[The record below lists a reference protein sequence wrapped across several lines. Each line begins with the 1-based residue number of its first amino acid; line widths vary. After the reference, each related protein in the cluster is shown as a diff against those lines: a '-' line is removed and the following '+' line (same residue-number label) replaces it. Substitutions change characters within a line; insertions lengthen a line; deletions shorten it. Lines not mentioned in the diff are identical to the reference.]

1 MPRSRKQVARFD
13 PSPEAVAPWNDT
25 SNKLRI
31 KLEIEARVR
40 HRLASH
46 GAATLTAAAAQ
57 GKKEEQS
64 EASRDPSGPAPTSS
78 RKRQRSSSPK
88 EAPGCSSISDLRPG
102 RMSTIPQ
109 AVSPPAHPSTAM
121 NGAPN
126 GEYSLN
132 ESSLSCGTSDNE
144 DESFSSE
151 SSVSHQNLPWRS
163 AAAAV
168 SEESASTGG
177 GNSGIEGSTS
187 IGGVSAG
194 ASDTDSE
201 LCVGLTST
209 LDATVSS
216 SSYPESPHVLGDS
229 ARVSG
234 GYLDCAGGK
243 SDTQPKQWEN
253 NIGQKQQQPDKKA
266 RKVVTVRIARSQ
278 MPPRWAMPPTSFKTC
293 LDTVHPEDILG
304 EGLGD
309 DAGLFALSEEDSIDS
324 ENWLCSGVIEVIMV
338 KLARSYPNVHF
349 MPVDFS
355 VMCLSG
361 WGSSTST
368 SDTTFHDILGR
379 PIVSSE
385 KKPVVFFTHL
395 NNNHWN
401 LLRVVHD
408 PEPELQLF
416 EPMGKPPR
424 RTGRIRGNP
433 GAAGSTNRGT
443 GFRCIPKEV
452 YCWLD
457 TMWPLSSSSTTLSM
471 GNKRKTPSSSIDGW
485 ASRTYSAITSQQQTT
500 GFDCG
505 VASLLYAEKC
515 GQGEMREDV
524 DAWTSQ
530 KDMTQYRQAL
540 QRYFKDI
547 LTNRV
552 TGAQDQPC
560 PVSCPGIAGYPA
572 VLPSQDSPS
581 MPQDPSQLLSSSRMG
596 EPGASPVPREAVS
609 LSDIIF

>member
-13 PSPEAVAPWNDT
+13 PSPEAIASWNDN

-40 HRLASH
+40 DRLASH
-46 GAATLTAAAAQ
+46 GAATLMTSAVQ
-57 GKKEEQS
+57 GERERQT
-64 EASRDPSGPAPTSS
+64 EASGEPSGPGPTCS
-78 RKRQRSSSPK
+78 RKRRRSSSPK
-88 EAPGCSSISDLRPG
+88 EAQHKRSAFDAPGCPSISN
-102 RMSTIPQ
+102 MCASKISTITR
-109 AVSPPAHPSTAM
+109 AVSPPAHPSASM
-121 NGAPN
+121 NEAPI
-126 GEYSLN
+126 GGYSLT
-132 ESSLSCGTSDNE
+132 ESSLICGTTDNE
-144 DESFSSE
+144 AGSLSSE
-151 SSVSHQNLPWRS
+151 SSMSHQNLPWRNT
-163 AAAAV
+163 AFAV
-168 SEESASTGG
+168 SEESTSTGG
-177 GNSGIEGSTS
+177 NSSIEGSTL
-187 IGGVSAG
+187 IGGAPAG

-201 LCVGLTST
+201 LCGSLTST
-209 LDATVSS
+209 LDTIGSKTASVFC
-216 SSYPESPHVLGDS
+216 
-229 ARVSG
+229 
-234 GYLDCAGGK
+234 GYLDCTGGK
-243 SDTQPKQWEN
+243 V
-253 NIGQKQQQPDKKA
+253 GQKQHQQQIEKKA
-266 RKVVTVRIARSQ
+266 RKVVTVRIAKSQ
-278 MPPRWAMPPTSFKTC
+278 LPPRWAMPPTLFKTC

-309 DAGLFALSEEDSIDS
+309 AAGLFALSEEDSIDS
-324 ENWLCSGVIEVIMV
+324 ENWLCSGVIEVVMA

-361 WGSSTST
+361 WGSSFSST
-368 SDTTFHDILGR
+368 SDTSFHDILGR
-379 PIVSSE
+379 PIVSSQT
-385 KKPVVFFTHL
+385 KPMVFFTHL

-433 GAAGSTNRGT
+433 EARGSINRGT

-452 YCWLD
+452 YRWLD
-457 TMWPLSSSSTTLSM
+457 TMWPLSSSSSTSSVGT
-471 GNKRKTPSSSIDGW
+471 KRKTTSSSRGGW
-485 ASRTYSAITSQQQTT
+485 TSCTYSAITSQQQTT

-540 QRYFKDI
+540 QRYFKGI
-547 LTNRV
+547 LINRV
-552 TGAQDQPC
+552 TNTEDPPNC
-560 PVSCPGIAGYPA
+560 PISCSRIAGYPSGS
-572 VLPSQDSPS
+572 PSQGSVS
-581 MPQDPSQLLSSSRMG
+581 AAFLSADG
-596 EPGASPVPREAVS
+596 QS
-609 LSDIIF
+609 LT

>member
-13 PSPEAVAPWNDT
+13 PSPEAIAPWNDT

-31 KLEIEARVR
+31 KLEIEARFR
-40 HRLASH
+40 DRLASH
-46 GAATLTAAAAQ
+46 GTDTLTTAAAQ
-57 GKKEEQS
+57 GKKDKQTEVSGES
-64 EASRDPSGPAPTSS
+64 SGPAPMSS
-78 RKRQRSSSPK
+78 RKRQRSSSSK
-88 EAPGCSSISDLRPG
+88 EAQHKRSAFDAPGCPSISDVCAS
-102 RMSTIPQ
+102 RMSTISR
-109 AVSPPAHPSTAM
+109 AVSPPEHPPTAM
-121 NGAPN
+121 NEAPN
-126 GEYSLN
+126 GEYSLT
-132 ESSLSCGTSDNE
+132 ESSLSCGTTDNE
-144 DESFSSE
+144 DGSFSSE
-151 SSVSHQNLPWRS
+151 SSMSHQNLLWRS
-163 AAAAV
+163 AASAV

-177 GNSGIEGSTS
+177 NSGIEGSTS
-187 IGGVSAG
+187 TGGASAG

-201 LCVGLTST
+201 LCGGLTST
-209 LDATVSS
+209 LDATVFKTS
-216 SSYPESPHVLGDS
+216 
-229 ARVSG
+229 RVSC
-234 GYLDCAGGK
+234 GYLDCTGGK
-243 SDTQPKQWEN
+243 V
-253 NIGQKQQQPDKKA
+253 GQKQQHQIEKI
-266 RKVVTVRIARSQ
+266 VTVRIARSQ
-278 MPPRWAMPPTSFKTC
+278 LPPRLAMPPTSFKTC

-309 DAGLFALSEEDSIDS
+309 AAGLFALSEEDSIDS
-324 ENWLCSGVIEVIMV
+324 ENWLCSGVIEVVMV

-355 VMCLSG
+355 VMCLNG
-361 WGSSTST
+361 WGSSSSST
-368 SDTTFHDILGR
+368 SDTSLHDILGR
-379 PIVSSE
+379 PIVSSQT
-385 KKPVVFFTHL
+385 KPVVFFTHL

-433 GAAGSTNRGT
+433 EARGSINRGT

-452 YCWLD
+452 YHWLD
-457 TMWPLSSSSTTLSM
+457 TMWPLSSPSSTSSVGT
-471 GNKRKTPSSSIDGW
+471 KRKTASSSRDGW

-515 GQGEMREDV
+515 GQGEMREVV

-540 QRYFKDI
+540 QRYFKGI

-552 TGAQDQPC
+552 TSAEDPPTC
-560 PVSCPGIAGYPA
+560 SGIAA
-572 VLPSQDSPS
+572 K
-581 MPQDPSQLLSSSRMG
+581 DPS
-596 EPGASPVPREAVS
+596 
-609 LSDIIF
+609 